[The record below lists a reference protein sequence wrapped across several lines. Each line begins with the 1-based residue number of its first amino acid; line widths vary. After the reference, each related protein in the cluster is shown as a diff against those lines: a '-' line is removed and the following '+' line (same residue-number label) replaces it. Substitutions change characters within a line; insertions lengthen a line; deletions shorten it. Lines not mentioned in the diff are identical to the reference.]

1 VASATQHSPRIND
14 GFPASAIDVAAS
26 APRPAPQTKGSAALR
41 RLLVVLDAA
50 SVAVAWTI
58 ALLVPD
64 GLDQPGMV
72 RLPNLVVGILLAT
85 VAAVVLIASQR
96 LYLARVCSVRAVE
109 TVRLGRAAALTA
121 LLLQAGE
128 RRLGLHVSWM
138 EVVSGAVLSFA
149 LLGACRDAYRAWLK
163 AHRRQG
169 RHSRQMVVI
178 GANEEGYDLYQLVGQ
193 HPELGFR
200 VCGIIGNP
208 SEVTD
213 RGYDVPWLGDVN
225 HAVDAVL
232 ASGANGVLVA
242 ASALPP
248 TQLNRVVRDLLC
260 AGIHVHLSSGI
271 RGIDHRRVRS
281 APFAHEPLFYL
292 EPVSLSR
299 WQVVT
304 KRVLDTILAGIGLVL
319 AAPVLLACALAI
331 KLHDRGPVF
340 FRQERVGRDGKTFT
354 IYKLR
359 TMVVD
364 AEARLAELLTQNQ
377 RDGVLFKLSTD
388 PRVTRVGRFLRA
400 TSLDELPQLINVFRG
415 DMSLVGP
422 RPALPVE
429 VAQFDEELLARQ
441 QVRPGITGLWQVEA
455 RDNPSFQT
463 YQRLDLFYVENWSVG
478 LDLAILLST
487 AQAVATRGMRALH
500 RRRTPVAESA
510 SVSWLLD

>member
-1 VASATQHSPRIND
+1 
-14 GFPASAIDVAAS
+14 
-26 APRPAPQTKGSAALR
+26 
-41 RLLVVLDAA
+41 
-50 SVAVAWTI
+50 VAVAWTA

-64 GLDQPGMV
+64 GLDRPGMSH
-72 RLPNLVVGILLAT
+72 LPNLVVAILLAT
-85 VAAVVLIASQR
+85 AASVALIASQR

-109 TVRLGRAAALTA
+109 TVRLGRTAVLTA

-128 RRLGLHVSWM
+128 RRLGIHVSWM
-138 EVVSGAVLSFA
+138 EVVTGSILSFA

-163 AHRRQG
+163 AHRRAG
-169 RHSRQMVVI
+169 RHSRQMVVV
-178 GANEEGYDLYQLVGQ
+178 GANEEGYDLCQLVGQ

-208 SEVTD
+208 SEVTE
-213 RGYDVPWLGDVN
+213 RGYDVPWLGDIN
-225 HAVDAVL
+225 HVVEAVL

-242 ASALPP
+242 ASALPS
-248 TQLNRVVRDLLC
+248 TQLNRMVRDLLF

-299 WQVVT
+299 WQVAT
-304 KRVLDTILAGIGLVL
+304 KRVLDLILSGIGILL
-319 AAPVLLACALAI
+319 AAPVLFACALAI
-331 KLHDRGPVF
+331 KLGDRGPVF

-359 TMVVD
+359 TMVID
-364 AEARLAELLTQNQ
+364 AEARLADLVSQNQ
-377 RDGVLFKLSTD
+377 RDGVLFKLSAD
-388 PRVTRVGRFLRA
+388 PRVTAVGRFLRA
-400 TSLDELPQLINVFRG
+400 TSLDELPQLLNVFRG

-429 VAQFDEELLARQ
+429 VAKFDEELLARQ

-478 LDLAILLST
+478 LDFAILLST
-487 AQAVATRGMRALH
+487 AQAVAARGARAVQ
-500 RRRTPVAESA
+500 RRSTPAAESA

>member
-1 VASATQHSPRIND
+1 VASATQHSRTAN
-14 GFPASAIDVAAS
+14 GYSESALDLAAS
-26 APRPAPQTKGSAALR
+26 APRPAPHTKGSAALR
-41 RLLVVLDAA
+41 RILVLLDATA
-50 SVAVAWTI
+50 VAVAWTV

-64 GLDQPGMV
+64 GLDRPGMAHF
-72 RLPNLVVGILLAT
+72 PNMVVALLLAT
-85 VAAVVLIASQR
+85 AASVALIASQR

-109 TVRLGRAAALTA
+109 TVRLGRTSALTA

-128 RRLGLHVSWM
+128 RRLGIHVSWM
-138 EVVSGAVLSFA
+138 EVVTGAILSFA
-149 LLGACRDAYRAWLK
+149 LLGASRDAYRAWLK
-163 AHRRQG
+163 AHRRAG
-169 RHSRQMVVI
+169 RHSRQMVVV
-178 GANEEGYDLYQLVGQ
+178 GANEEGYDLCQLVGQ

-208 SEVTD
+208 SEVTE
-213 RGYDVPWLGDVN
+213 RGYDVPWLGDIN
-225 HAVDAVL
+225 HVVEAVL

-242 ASALPP
+242 ASALPS
-248 TQLNRVVRDLLC
+248 TQLNRMVRDLLF

-292 EPVSLSR
+292 EPISLSR
-299 WQVVT
+299 WQVAT
-304 KRVLDTILAGIGLVL
+304 KRVLDLILSGIGILL
-319 AAPVLLACALAI
+319 AAPVLFACALAI
-331 KLHDRGPVF
+331 KLGDRGPVF

-359 TMVVD
+359 TMVID
-364 AEARLAELLTQNQ
+364 AEARLADLVSQNQ
-377 RDGVLFKLSTD
+377 RDGVLFKLSAD
-388 PRVTRVGRFLRA
+388 PRVTAVGRFLRA
-400 TSLDELPQLINVFRG
+400 TSLDELPQLLNVFRG

-478 LDLAILLST
+478 LDFAILLST
-487 AQAVATRGMRALH
+487 AQAVAARGARAVQ
-500 RRRTPVAESA
+500 RRSTPAAESA